1 MEAVLLNPGK
11 VFWDGGSAS
20 ERRAHYLTTSLEEFP
35 AWRLVPAI
43 VPRRPTPL
51 TVFSSWSTMMG
62 LSAEDWWCIFI
73 HSPRFVCL
81 GTFMVQS
88 LSSRERLNSKL
99 WLPWTYIYIWNNLKY
114 LLFQCY
120 TLAGGSAAEN
130 IPNLP
135 PRIYTFIK
143 TQAMPF
149 SIPKKSSAKGSR
161 FCVSADSDNYLH
173 VTSDFIVKCSTR
185 RFWLLYQGW

>member
-1 MEAVLLNPGK
+1 MDADLLNPGK

-20 ERRAHYLTTSLEEFP
+20 ERRAHYLLHPWRNFQLE
-35 AWRLVPAI
+35 
-43 VPRRPTPL
+43 
-51 TVFSSWSTMMG
+51 G
-62 LSAEDWWCIFI
+62 LSLPLSPEDPPHKLFSAAGPPWWVYLLRIGEVFI

-161 FCVSADSDNYLH
+161 FCVRADSDNYLH
-173 VTSDFIVKCSTR
+173 VTSDFIVQCSTR